1 VQVVRLCSS
10 SIREELITSLREML
24 RAHGRQLLLHEA
36 STKLL
41 LERAVTKKKR
51 QEMLALF
58 FRSVFAEVKL

>member
-1 VQVVRLCSS
+1 
-10 SIREELITSLREML
+10 ML